1 MDEKPE
7 NVPHTPRPFR
17 QISIGR
23 LVFVILVGAAVA
35 VGFGFGVLPLLT
47 WIRHLATGENL
58 PLTTGVPMSIAA
70 SAILGFLVGG
80 GLATLILSGY
90 SRLADKW
97 DRMDRGDKVTLFAAG
112 RVGVLPSTPFL
123 FFAVVGCGAGC
134 FQLDVRTMDR
144 LAPEA
149 GDGVDSR
156 LVRLARAIGA
166 DIVTNDFNLNRVAA
180 LQEVKVLNINDLALG
195 LRPNVLPSEHL
206 PITVIREGNQAHQG
220 IGYLDDGT
228 MVVVENGKDHIGE
241 SLDVIVTQVIQTE
254 RGKMIFAEVGED
266 DETNGHTLA
275 PEGSRKRPAGQGSLG
290 RGGW

>member
-1 MDEKPE
+1 M
-7 NVPHTPRPFR
+7 
-17 QISIGR
+17 
-23 LVFVILVGAAVA
+23 L
-35 VGFGFGVLPLLT
+35 
-47 WIRHLATGENL
+47 RH
-58 PLTTGVPMSIAA
+58 MQS
-70 SAILGFLVGG
+70 
-80 GLATLILSGY
+80 
-90 SRLADKW
+90 D
-97 DRMDRGDKVTLFAAG
+97 
-112 RVGVLPSTPFL
+112 
-123 FFAVVGCGAGC
+123 

-254 RGKMIFAEVGED
+254 RGKMIFAEIGED
-266 DETNGHTLA
+266 DETNGHALA
-275 PEGSRKRPAGQGSLG
+275 PEGSKKRPAG
-290 RGGW
+290 RRY